1 MTTADAVVRETSWL
15 SAYNPNDG
23 LPALLSSSG
32 GPFDVLQAYWPRSPA
47 TRTNQ
52 LYVTRGRVESD
63 RFGFNRR
70 MDKYTFRLRIIWPLS
85 STTGDWESVQ
95 QTLDNAVE
103 LVIRRIIGPVNA
115 FPLDHTHGAQFLEVA
130 EDPCLIAVDFS
141 DAAQAAATAQ
151 LEATVT
157 YSASD
162 RDYTS

>member
-1 MTTADAVVRETSWL
+1 MSTADAVVRETSWL
-15 SAYNPNDG
+15 SSYNPSDG

-47 TRTNQ
+47 SRTNQ
-52 LYVTRGRVESD
+52 LYVTRGRVVSD

-70 MDKYTFRLRIIWPLS
+70 MDKYDFRLRIIWPLS

-103 LVIRRIIGPVNA
+103 LVIRRIIGPVSA
-115 FPLDHTHGAQFLEVA
+115 FPLDHTHGGQFLEVA
-130 EDPCLIAVDFS
+130 EDPCLIGVDFS
-141 DAAQAAATAQ
+141 DPEQASASAQ
-151 LEATVT
+151 LEATIT

>member
-1 MTTADAVVRETSWL
+1 VTTADAVVRETGWL
-15 SAYNPNDG
+15 SAYNTSDG
-23 LPALLSSSG
+23 LPALLASSG
-32 GPFDVLQAYWPRSPA
+32 GPFDVVQAYWPRSPA
-47 TRTNQ
+47 SRTNQ

-70 MDKYTFRLRIIWPLS
+70 MDKYSFRLRIIWPLS
-85 STTGDWESVQ
+85 SPSGDWESVQ
-95 QTLDNAVE
+95 QTLDDAVE

-115 FPLDHTHGAQFLEVA
+115 FPLDHTHGGRFLEVA

-141 DAAQAAATAQ
+141 DPERSASSGQ

-157 YSASD
+157 YQASD